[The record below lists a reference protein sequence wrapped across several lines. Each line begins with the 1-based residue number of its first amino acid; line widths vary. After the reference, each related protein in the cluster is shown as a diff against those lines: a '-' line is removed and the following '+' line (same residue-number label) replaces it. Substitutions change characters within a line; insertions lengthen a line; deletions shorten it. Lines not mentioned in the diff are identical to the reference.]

1 MIGSLGE
8 IDSRTLDRYRS
19 DPAAFIE
26 ENLVSPY
33 DGQPYRLIAAER
45 TFLCYAFQL
54 DDDGR
59 LKYPLLLYS
68 AIKKSR
74 KTEFSALFILTLI
87 ILFGGRF
94 AEGNVLANDEEQAT
108 ARCFE
113 SCRRIIEAS
122 PLLRSIAECRAD
134 RIIFPA
140 TQSSIRV
147 LAGDYAGAAG
157 GHPTISVFSELWA
170 YTSLRAARLFDELI
184 PVPSRKISC
193 RLIETHAGFSGEG
206 TLLHALYQRGMAL
219 PKIGDDLYGGD
230 GMLMFWSHRPLHH
243 WQDHRWLAQMRREL
257 RPNQYTRM
265 IENEFV
271 SAESSFITSDLWDQC
286 VDPARGHRIADRML
300 ATWAAVD
307 ASVTHDATGLALVS
321 WSQSYQRVE
330 LADHKI
336 FTPQPGAPIDFTND
350 IERTILDW
358 RRRFDLREVWFDPH
372 QMAASAQRL
381 ARKGVTMVE
390 YPQTID
396 RLTAMGENLF
406 SLIKGRNLLVYPDEQ
421 IRTAVL
427 RAVAEEGNRGWK
439 ISKLK
444 QRDHID
450 IVIALGMAALA
461 AVRGQSVPGY
471 DRFYVG
477 FRSDAAA
484 PTTSSADDNLRS
496 LYRNLDRFSR
506 YGMMGGWS

>member
-26 ENLVSPY
+26 CLTSPY
-33 DGQPYRLIAAER
+33 DGQPYRLIPAER
-45 TFLCYAFQL
+45 AFIQHALTL
-54 DDDGR
+54 DADGR
-59 LKYPLLLYS
+59 LLYPLLLYS

-74 KTEFSALFILTLI
+74 KTEFSALFTLTLI

-94 AEGNVLANDEEQAT
+94 AEGYVLANDEEQAT

-134 RIIFPA
+134 RILFPA

-157 GHPTISVFSELWA
+157 GHPAISVFSELWA
-170 YTSLRAARLFDELI
+170 FASQRSARLFDELI

-206 TLLHALYQRGMAL
+206 TLLHELYQRGMKL
-219 PKIGDDLYGGD
+219 PQVGTDLRAGD

-243 WQDHRWLAQMRREL
+243 WQDDRWLAQMRREL

-286 VDPARGHRIADRML
+286 VDPARGHKIADRML

-307 ASVTHDATGLALVS
+307 ASTKHDSTALALVS
-321 WSQSYQRVE
+321 WSQPYQRVE
-330 LADHKI
+330 LCDHKI
-336 FTPQPGAPIDFTND
+336 FTPQPGAPIDFTLD

-358 RRRFDLREVWFDPH
+358 QQRFDLREVWYDPH

-381 ARKGVTMVE
+381 ARKGVVMVE
-390 YPQTID
+390 YPQSIE

-421 IRTAVL
+421 VRTAVL
-427 RAVAEEGNRGWK
+427 RAVAQEGNRGWK
-439 ISKLK
+439 IDKLR

-450 IVIALGMAALA
+450 IVVSLGMAALA

-471 DRFYVG
+471 DKFYTG

-484 PTTSSADDNLRS
+484 PTTSTADDNLRS
-496 LYRNLDRFSR
+496 LYRNLERFSR
-506 YGMMGGWS
+506 YGGGMIGGW